1 MVLSEARNYFGYG
14 SYEELYEERL
24 SWDYDID
31 FYYYGEKYMISG
43 EMINGEFKMC
53 FSYQHGSHEVYLET
67 LQVYD
72 SLEELFEKAY
82 FQDGVMLKD
91 EVMKPMDK

>member
-1 MVLSEARNYFGYG
+1 MVESEARNYFGYG

-31 FYYYGEKYMISG
+31 FYYYDEKYMISA
-43 EMINGEFKMC
+43 EPINGEWKMC
-53 FSYQHGSHEVYLET
+53 FSYISKSHEVYLKT

-72 SLEELFEKAY
+72 SYEELFERAY

-91 EVMKPMDK
+91 EVKKPMEE